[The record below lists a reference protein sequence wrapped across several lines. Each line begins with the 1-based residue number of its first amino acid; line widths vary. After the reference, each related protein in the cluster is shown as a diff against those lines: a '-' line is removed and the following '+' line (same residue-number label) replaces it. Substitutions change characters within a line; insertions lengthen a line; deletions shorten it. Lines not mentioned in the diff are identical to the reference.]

1 MRKKLIVLLIVAAIA
16 VSSAVAT
23 PLLQIGPM
31 VAYNNGIININDD
44 INNEE
49 LSIHSFTFGAD
60 IRLNLFN
67 WVSIDVPATYGYAN
81 PGIHT
86 IGLLPSLNLN
96 IPAVSWLDIA
106 VGVGLHMDF
115 EYDQG
120 SKNWYIN
127 GYDMGQFEK
136 AIYGASLDYRLVLRN
151 SALCPSGKRQ
161 GFRFQCFSTSSDIPG
176 LATCQAFFNASV
188 SFMPRNESGFD
199 DANDSIVSSSNGDDS
214 NIE

>member
-31 VAYNNGIININDD
+31 VAYNNGIINISNDA
-44 INNEE
+44 EKGE

-115 EYDQG
+115 EYDQD

-127 GYDMGQFEK
+127 GYDMERLEK
-136 AIYGASLDYRLVLRN
+136 AIYGASLDYRL
-151 SALCPSGKRQ
+151 ALTFNLGSVSIG
-161 GFRFQCFSTSSDIPG
+161 
-176 LATCQAFFNASV
+176 ATAFFPMDGNFEKLSPMPKWEETRVSLSV
-188 SFMPRNESGFD
+188 LFN
-199 DANDSIVSSSNGDDS
+199 IV
-214 NIE
+214 

>member
-23 PLLQIGPM
+23 PLLQIGPT
-31 VAYNNGIININDD
+31 VAYNNGIVGIGDD
-44 INNEE
+44 D
-49 LSIHSFTFGAD
+49 LTIHSFTFGAD

-127 GYDMGQFEK
+127 GYDMGLFEK
-136 AIYGASLDYRLVLRN
+136 AIYGASLDYRL
-151 SALCPSGKRQ
+151 ALTFNLGSVSIG
-161 GFRFQCFSTSSDIPG
+161 
-176 LATCQAFFNASV
+176 ATAFFPMDGNFEKLSPMPKWEETRVSLSV
-188 SFMPRNESGFD
+188 LFN
-199 DANDSIVSSSNGDDS
+199 IV
-214 NIE
+214 

>member
-115 EYDQG
+115 EYDQD

-127 GYDMGQFEK
+127 GYDMRQFEK
-136 AIYGASLDYRLVLRN
+136 AIYGASLDYRL
-151 SALCPSGKRQ
+151 ALTFNLGSVSIG
-161 GFRFQCFSTSSDIPG
+161 
-176 LATCQAFFNASV
+176 ATAFFPMDGNFEKLSPMPKWEETRVSLSV
-188 SFMPRNESGFD
+188 LFN
-199 DANDSIVSSSNGDDS
+199 IV
-214 NIE
+214 